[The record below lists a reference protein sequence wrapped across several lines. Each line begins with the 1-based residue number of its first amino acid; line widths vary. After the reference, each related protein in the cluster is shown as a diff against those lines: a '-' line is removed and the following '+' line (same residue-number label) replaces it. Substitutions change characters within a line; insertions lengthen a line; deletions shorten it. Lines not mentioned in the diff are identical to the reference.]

1 MLLNCDVGED
11 YCESLEQQGEQKL
24 QSYAKTQ
31 LFRKDPDAGKDWRQ
45 EKKGTTEDKIVSPLS
60 AEDDITDST
69 DMSLSKLQELVM
81 DSEAWRAAIHGV
93 AKSWTWLSNWTE
105 PYAVLYDSYK

>member
-31 LFRKDPDAGKDWRQ
+31 LFRKDPDVERDWGQ
-45 EKKGTTEDKIVSPLS
+45 EEKGTTEDEMV
-60 AEDDITDST
+60 DGITDAM
-69 DMSLSKLQELVM
+69 DKSLSRLWEVVM
-81 DSEAWRAAIHGV
+81 DREVCRAVVHGV
-93 AKSWTWLSNWTE
+93 TKSRTRLS
-105 PYAVLYDSYK
+105 D